1 MIGKVFRDCFTGVDG
16 STYDL
21 GRVLWGA
28 AIGAPITA
36 AYVQVLGYLVDF
48 FGPHKPL
55 RLWTPADWA
64 TWGTGVAALL
74 VAGGASLFI
83 KRGTEPSTVTT
94 TAAARGPGA
103 SASVIERTQ
112 A

>member
-1 MIGKVFRDCFTGVDG
+1 MSHNVLRDLFTGVDG
-16 STYDL
+16 ETYDL

-28 AIGAPITA
+28 AIGAPISA
-36 AYVQVLGYLVDF
+36 GYVQVLGYLVDF

-64 TWGTGVAALL
+64 TWGAGIAALL
-74 VAGGASLFI
+74 IAGGSALLI
-83 KRGTEPSTVTT
+83 KRSTEPSTTTT

-103 SASVIERTQ
+103 SASIIERTQ